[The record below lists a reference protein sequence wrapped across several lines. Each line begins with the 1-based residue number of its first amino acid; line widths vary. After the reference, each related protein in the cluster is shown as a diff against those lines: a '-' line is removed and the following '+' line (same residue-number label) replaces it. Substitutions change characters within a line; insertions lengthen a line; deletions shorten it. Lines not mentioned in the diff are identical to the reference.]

1 MKKTSSQESKEF
13 DVFLSHNWGD
23 DTKGR
28 NNKQRVHRIYE
39 ELKRH
44 GVKPWYDEYE
54 MDGNILDCMA
64 KGIGDSKKA
73 IVFVT
78 EEYIRKAED
87 EANPLGKRD
96 NCYRE
101 FNYIVGH
108 KDAKEIIPVAMEDSV
123 RDPSKWNGLVGM
135 SLAGSVYIDC
145 SSDFM
150 ISNCVQELRK
160 RIFDI
165 DSKGGIGEQKF
176 KDGTYTGALNDQGQ
190 RHGRGRMKYRNKSI
204 YEGTFVNNKRE
215 DPHGVI
221 VYPNG
226 VKFVGCFKND
236 QRKPTGTLILENGS
250 MEGRFLGSNKV
261 GRFDGQ
267 EVAFTDNMGNR
278 YVGDIKA
285 NQLGGNGK
293 MVYANG
299 SVYMGAFKN
308 GQRQGRGEIKYRNGD
323 WYSGN
328 WEYDQKHGE
337 GKSDFVNKDRYTGGY
352 HRDLIHGE
360 GVYVSFK
367 GSFYEGEFEN
377 NKRHGFGKL
386 VSSDRRVT
394 RGQWNDGKLHG
405 MGYRE
410 YRNGDKYKGY
420 FNMNFRH
427 GEGEML
433 FSAGALYKGQ
443 WRNNEM
449 CHGVLDFDEVKKT
462 APRNKCGFRIRSVTT
477 LFAVEFDSEGLVEAS
492 PLFSNTRKIKKTGT
506 QKDTFELGAKTEYYA
521 ALHAKDLA
529 KKSNGTTVRFSSDA
543 STVSGHTSIAS
554 QSLAPLPVEAL
565 TPVRNTQISSPP
577 TTYSNQSSGSVYL
590 TPPDS
595 GGTYLTPPEFAPES
609 RNIDQTA
616 GKQLFVEVDA

>member
-1 MKKTSSQESKEF
+1 MKKTSLQESKEF

-39 ELKRH
+39 ELKRN

-64 KGIGDSKKA
+64 KGIGESNKA

-108 KDAKEIIPVAMEDSV
+108 KDPKDIIPVAMEDSV
-123 RDPSKWNGLVGM
+123 RDPSKWNGPLGM

-165 DSKGGIGEQKF
+165 DSKGGIGEKKF
-176 KDGTYTGALNDQGQ
+176 KDGTYTGALNAQGQ
-190 RHGRGRMKYRNKSI
+190 RHGRGRMKYRNKST
-204 YEGTFVNNKRE
+204 YEGMFVNDKRE

-267 EVAFTDNMGNR
+267 EVTFTDNRGNR

-285 NQLGGNGK
+285 NQLGGYGK

-299 SVYMGAFKN
+299 SVYIGAFKI
-308 GQRQGRGEIKYRNGD
+308 GQRFGRGEIKHKNGD
-323 WYSGN
+323 WYSGD

-337 GKSDFVNKDRYTGGY
+337 GKSDFANKDRYTGGY
-352 HRDLIHGE
+352 HRGLLHGK
-360 GVYVSFK
+360 GVYISSK

-377 NKRHGFGKL
+377 NKRNGFGKL
-386 VSSDRRVT
+386 VSLDRRVT

-420 FNMNFRH
+420 FNMNCRH

-433 FSAGALYKGQ
+433 FSSGAHYKGQ
-443 WRNNEM
+443 WRNSEM
-449 CHGVLDFDEVKKT
+449 CHGLLDFDEVKKT
-462 APRNKCGFRIRSVTT
+462 RKKYGFQIRKVPT

-492 PLFSNTRKIKKTGT
+492 PIFSSARSIKKTGT
-506 QKDTFELGAKTEYYA
+506 LKDTFEHGARTEYYA
-521 ALHAKDLA
+521 ALQAKDLA
-529 KKSNGTTVRFSSDA
+529 KKSNGNMVRFSSDA
-543 STVSGHTSIAS
+543 STVSGHTSITS
-554 QSLAPLPVEAL
+554 QSLAPLPVEVL
-565 TPVRNTQISSPP
+565 TPVKTKQISSPP
-577 TTYSNQSSGSVYL
+577 SSGSVYL

-595 GGTYLTPPEFAPES
+595 GDSGGTYLTPAESAPDS
-609 RNIDQTA
+609 RNIPRNIEETA
-616 GKQLFVEVDA
+616 GKILFVEVDA